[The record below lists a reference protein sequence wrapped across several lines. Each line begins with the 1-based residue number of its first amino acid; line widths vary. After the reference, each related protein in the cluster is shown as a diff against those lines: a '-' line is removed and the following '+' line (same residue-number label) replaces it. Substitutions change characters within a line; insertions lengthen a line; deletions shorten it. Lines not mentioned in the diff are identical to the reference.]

1 MANAV
6 SQQQQAVNAFQQPLT
21 QPIPQQLVQ
30 QPIYMD
36 PNSVITPQPVTQ
48 TLPQIPI
55 SQPQNLATIAPEEAL
70 GQIRNVIQKVTRQNS
85 IVQDPNLMV
94 QNVQVTRQPS
104 IDQVFH
110 STTKFFIK
118 NIFIQTEFSIS
129 IFFSKICHEQNI
141 FRKNQALMFRV

>member
-21 QPIPQQLVQ
+21 QPVTQPLQQPIQ

-36 PNSVITPQPVTQ
+36 PNSVIAPQPVTQ
-48 TLPQIPI
+48 TIPHI
-55 SQPQNLATIAPEEAL
+55 PLSQPQTMTTIAPEEAL

-94 QNVQVTRQPS
+94 QNVQVARQPS
-104 IDQVFH
+104 IDQVF
-110 STTKFFIK
+110 I
-118 NIFIQTEFSIS
+118 
-129 IFFSKICHEQNI
+129 
-141 FRKNQALMFRV
+141 